1 MEINV
6 ENLKFQKMSFI
17 VNAIDDGW
25 TVKKKDAS
33 YVFTKEHHNK
43 VKVFSDEYLD
53 QFIKTNLKIT

>member
-1 MEINV
+1 
-6 ENLKFQKMSFI
+6 MSFI

-43 VKVFSDEYLD
+43 VQVFSDEYLD